1 MDAELI
7 NTLGPF
13 IAPWA
18 TFFAVV
24 MALCGFNIL
33 RTYRRAQVYRRL
45 RGMSD
50 STPVSELKT
59 SAQKDSGFQVRWL
72 QPAGE
77 LILPPEDWRRSAIQK
92 QLIMA
97 GYRNTGAIFVFL
109 GAKLLA
115 ALIMVMLV
123 FVGYVITGNLFQI
136 LTLPAI
142 GLITF
147 AGVLGFF
154 IPDLELRQS
163 TKRRQLHL
171 SEGFPDALDMLVVCV
186 EAGLGLDAAI
196 NRVAKEMHASHK
208 ELSIELSLISLEI
221 RAGKSRKEALQGLAD
236 RTAVEQVQALTT
248 LLIQAERFGT
258 SVATALRDFSQEMRT
273 ERIQRAR
280 EKAAKLPVK
289 LIFPVAV
296 FIFPALFLVVLGP
309 AVIQIFSVLPN
320 FF

>member
-1 MDAELI
+1 MDAALI
-7 NTLGPF
+7 TSLGPVL
-13 IAPWA
+13 APWA

-24 MALCGFNIL
+24 LALYGIYIL
-33 RTYRRAQVYRRL
+33 RTFRKMQIYRRL
-45 RGMSD
+45 RGISD
-50 STPVSELKT
+50 SIPASELKNRVR
-59 SAQKDSGFQVRWL
+59 KDTGFQVRWL

-92 QLIMA
+92 KLTMA
-97 GYRNTGAIFVFL
+97 GYRSPGAIFIFL

-115 ALIMVMLV
+115 SLILV
-123 FVGYVITGNLFQI
+123 ILVIVGYLFTGNFYLI
-136 LTLPAI
+136 LTLQALGI
-142 GLITF
+142 MAF
-147 AGVLGFF
+147 AAVFGFF

-171 SEGFPDALDMLVVCV
+171 TEGFPDALDMLVVCV

-196 NRVAKEMHASHK
+196 NRVAKEMRLSHK

-236 RTAVEQVQALTT
+236 RTAIEQVRSLTT

-258 SVATALRDFSQEMRT
+258 SVATALRDFSKEMRAD
-273 ERIQRAR
+273 RIQRAR
-280 EKAAKLPVK
+280 EKAAKLPVR
-289 LIFPVAV
+289 LIFPVGI

-309 AVIQIFSVLPN
+309 AVIQIFTILGDTL
-320 FF
+320 